1 MAEAEKEKAKE
12 KDGGKTVKGKKEE
25 SLRMEHDMPTNL
37 GAALLKT
44 TFIKCRRF

>member
-25 SLRMEHDMPTNL
+25 SLGREHHVPTNL
-37 GAALLKT
+37 GAALFKT
-44 TFIKCRRF
+44 IIHQM

>member
-1 MAEAEKEKAKE
+1 MAEAEKEKTKE
-12 KDGGKTVKGKKEE
+12 KDGGKTVKGMKEE

>member
-1 MAEAEKEKAKE
+1 MAEAEKEKTKE
-12 KDGGKTVKGKKEE
+12 KDGGKTVKWKKEE

-37 GAALLKT
+37 GAALFKT